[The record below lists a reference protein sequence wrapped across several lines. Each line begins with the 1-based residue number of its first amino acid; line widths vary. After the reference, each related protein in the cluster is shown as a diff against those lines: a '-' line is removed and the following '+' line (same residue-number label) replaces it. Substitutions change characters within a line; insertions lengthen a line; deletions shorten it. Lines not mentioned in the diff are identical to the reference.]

1 MAYEMHFTRNKSV
14 AADEKRRGFYR
25 RRCSIVGAR
34 GSIVEKSA
42 ERVPRKPS
50 HYGVLML
57 LVAAMVFVRYRRSGR
72 ERKRGS
78 TIISRNF

>member
-1 MAYEMHFTRNKSV
+1 MKNDADFIAVVARSSAHAARSV
-14 AADEKRRGFYR
+14 
-25 RRCSIVGAR
+25 
-34 GSIVEKSA
+34 VEKSA

-57 LVAAMVFVRYRRSGR
+57 LVAAMIFVRYRRSGR